1 MKLFEPITIRGMTL
15 KNRIVMPPMHVGVG
29 LRGRRTR
36 AYYTERARG
45 GVAAITMSATYVD
58 VFALD
63 KAWGK
68 VGGVDEF
75 LVGLRPI
82 IDAVHE
88 AGAKIG
94 IQLVHLNRLPLGL
107 SPADTRGEAIAPS
120 ARYESDPPKVF
131 LRPGELMRELTI
143 PEIEFIISK
152 FAKAATNVKKS
163 GFDFVEFHSAH
174 GYLACQFLS
183 PRFNQRTDKYG
194 GDLKG
199 RMRFSIEC
207 LEAMRQAVGE
217 DYPIF
222 VRLGVMEEEK
232 GGLTLEEGIQIAM
245 ALERAGADVI
255 SVSLADHVPAP
266 LPTSDRPLGCFAYLA
281 QAVKQKVSVP
291 VMAAGRINTLE
302 VAESILTNGQ
312 ADLIAVGRQLIA
324 DPYWVNKIME
334 GRFEDIN
341 PCLSCNSCLDVL
353 ITGDLRCAVNA
364 EAGREEE
371 YKIVA
376 AESPKKVFVVGGG
389 PAGME
394 AARVA
399 ALRGHKVTLCE
410 KKERLGGQL
419 IVASQAPYKEPIGAL
434 SRYLERQV
442 MKAGVTVKLNCEITP
457 QYVIMEQPD
466 VVILAT
472 GASPVIPDIP
482 GIDRPNVVHAL
493 DILSGHKEAGDRVV
507 IIGGELVA
515 VDVAQF
521 LAARGKKVTMVRRG
535 PEMITKVVMP
545 HFRKPILERLG
556 QKGIIMITGVRYERI
571 TEKGLIIID
580 SEGHR
585 QIIEADTIVVAA
597 GAKPNQEL
605 AKQLEGKVPAL
616 YRIGDCVEPRRI
628 REAIQDAA
636 LIARKV

>member
-29 LRGRRTR
+29 LRGKRAR
-36 AYYTERARG
+36 AYYTERAWG
-45 GVAAITMSATYVD
+45 GVAAITMAATYVD

-63 KAWGK
+63 EAWGK

-94 IQLVHLNRLPLGL
+94 VQLVHLNRLPLGL
-107 SPADTRGEAIAPS
+107 SPADTRGEPIAPS
-120 ARYESDPPKVF
+120 PRYETDPPTVF
-131 LRPGELMRELTI
+131 LRPKELMRELTI

-152 FAKAATNVKKS
+152 FAIAAANVKKS

-183 PRFNQRTDKYG
+183 PRFNRRVDKYG

-199 RMRFSIEC
+199 RMRFGIEC

-222 VRLGVMEEEK
+222 VRLGVMEKEK
-232 GGLTLEEGIQIAM
+232 GGLTLEEGVQIAI
-245 ALERAGADVI
+245 AFEKAGADVI

-266 LPTSDRPLGCFAYLA
+266 LPMSDYPLGCFAYLA

-291 VMAAGRINTLE
+291 VMVAGRINTLE

-324 DPYWVNKIME
+324 DPYWVIKISE
-334 GRFEDIN
+334 RRFEDIN
-341 PCLSCNSCLDVL
+341 PCLSCNSCLDV
-353 ITGDLRCAVNA
+353 IISGVLRCAVNA

-376 AESPKKVFVVGGG
+376 AEKPKKVLVVGGG

-394 AARVA
+394 AARIA

-410 KKERLGGQL
+410 KEERLGGQL
-419 IVASQAPYKEPIGAL
+419 IAASKAPYKESIGAL

-442 MKAGVTVKLNCEITP
+442 MKAGVTIKLNCEVTAKF
-457 QYVIMEQPD
+457 VMSEQPD

-472 GASPVIPDIP
+472 GASPFIPDIP
-482 GIDRPNVVHAL
+482 GIDLPNVVHSI
-493 DILSGHKEAGDRVV
+493 DILTGRKEAGDRVV
-507 IIGGELVA
+507 IIGGEMVA
-515 VDVAQF
+515 ADVAEF

-535 PEMITKVVMP
+535 HEMITKVVMP
-545 HFRKPILERLG
+545 HFRKPLLERLT
-556 QKGIIMITGVRYERI
+556 QKGIIMLTGVKYEQI
-571 TEKGLIIID
+571 IEKGLVIID
-580 SEGHR
+580 SKGER
-585 QIIEADTIVVAA
+585 QILEADTIVIAA
-597 GAKPNQEL
+597 GAKPNQAL
-605 AKQLEGKVPAL
+605 AKQLEGKVPEI
-616 YRIGDCVEPRRI
+616 YCIGDCVEPRRI
-628 REAIQDAA
+628 REAIHDAA
-636 LIARKV
+636 LIARKI